1 MREVSIHDIKDNMID
16 MISKEWMLVAAGD
29 ESGYNMMTASWGMMG
44 EMWNKD
50 VAITV
55 IRPQRYTKKFV
66 DENELFT
73 LSFYGDNKAVHAV
86 CGKMSGKDVDKTAL
100 AGLHPVFT
108 DGTVTFEEARLT
120 LVCRKIYEQEIDKD
134 CFVDKSL
141 LANYENGDYHVAYI
155 GEIVKVLVND

>member
-1 MREVSIHDIKDNMID
+1 
-16 MISKEWMLVAAGD
+16 MLVAAGD

-55 IRPQRYTKKFV
+55 IRPQRYTKKFI

-73 LSFYGDNKAVHAV
+73 LSFYGENKAVHAV
-86 CGKMSGKDVDKTAL
+86 CGKMSGKDVDKTVL

-120 LVCRKIYEQEIDKD
+120 LVCRKIYEQEIAKD

-141 LANYENGDYHVAYI
+141 LANYENSDYHVAYI